1 MAVYYK
7 PQSPIQSGED
17 FIYPITTADQVKVDK
32 DTRLNA
38 VGVYL
43 KNIDNSTD
51 TTVYG
56 NNATTLG
63 GVAASDYALKT
74 DTAPDSSKL
83 GGKAP
88 EYYIQPR
95 NLLDNSDFRNP
106 VNQRG
111 ATSYSGTT
119 YTIDRWWI
127 QTDTGTAS
135 IGNNG
140 LTLATNDSTSC
151 KIMQYVEKLD
161 INKVYTFVIKD
172 TSENVYLIHSV
183 PNGRNEEKTSF
194 GSMIVNTTNL
204 NNENKSAFSISLD
217 LGTTI
222 TLIWAALY
230 EGSYTAETLPEYQP
244 KGYAAEL
251 AECQRYFERL
261 GGTFSEV
268 LGNAVYAASGAASII
283 ISIHYS
289 PKRIKHPTI
298 VMSDTSQYRVLLKD
312 ATNCNTYTAN
322 SLSAFGDIN
331 AESSFGQIKV
341 AMTGNISQ
349 DSWLILQ
356 RSDGATAAYIDVSAD
371 L

>member
-1 MAVYYK
+1 MNYKK
-7 PQSPIQSGED
+7 PQSTLVHGGAG
-17 FIYPITTADQVKVDK
+17 IYPLTTADQVILADGSRLEKDGKISVDS
-32 DTRLNA
+32 A
-38 VGVYL
+38 A
-43 KNIDNSTD
+43 NS
-51 TTVYG
+51 
-56 NNATTLG
+56 A
-63 GVAASDYALKT
+63 
-74 DTAPDSSKL
+74 KL

-88 EYYIQPR
+88 EYYLQPR

-230 EGSYTAETLPEYQP
+230 EGSYTADTLPPYVP

-251 AECQRYFERL
+251 AECRRY
-261 GGTFSEV
+261 
-268 LGNAVYAASGAASII
+268 A
-283 ISIHYS
+283 
-289 PKRIKHPTI
+289 KRIGGALAGIAHGYERGKAYATIFTSGPEMRISPSVDDYSKIQIINGEYYSDKFTSITGIATI
-298 VMSDTSQYRVLLKD
+298 VTREDSIT
-312 ATNCNTYTAN
+312 
-322 SLSAFGDIN
+322 FWI
-331 AESSFGQIKV
+331 ESSE
-341 AMTGNISQ
+341 ISAGK
-349 DSWLILQ
+349 DYYISCEKGVLFS
-356 RSDGATAAYIDVSAD
+356 SD

>member
-1 MAVYYK
+1 MVYKK
-7 PQSPIQSGED
+7 PQSTLVQGNTG
-17 FIYPITTADQVKVDK
+17 IYPLTTADQVILADGSRMEK
-32 DTRLNA
+32 DGKISA
-38 VGVYL
+38 
-43 KNIDNSTD
+43 DSAANS
-51 TTVYG
+51 
-56 NNATTLG
+56 A
-63 GVAASDYALKT
+63 
-74 DTAPDSSKL
+74 KL

-88 EYYIQPR
+88 EYYLQPR

-111 ATSYSGTT
+111 QTSYSGTT
-119 YTIDRWWI
+119 YTIDRWWL

-135 IGNNG
+135 IGDNG

-183 PNGRNEEKTSF
+183 PNGRNEERTSF

-217 LGTTI
+217 PGTTI

-230 EGSYTAETLPEYQP
+230 EGSYTVDTLPPYVP

-251 AECQRYFERL
+251 AECRRY
-261 GGTFSEV
+261 
-268 LGNAVYAASGAASII
+268 A
-283 ISIHYS
+283 
-289 PKRIKHPTI
+289 KRITGALAGIAHGYASAKAYATI
-298 VMSDTSQYRVLLKD
+298 FTSGPKMRINPSVDDYSKIQIINGEYYSDKFTSITGIETITACEDSITFWIESNEISAGKD
-312 ATNCNTYTAN
+312 YY
-322 SLSAFGDIN
+322 
-331 AESSFGQIKV
+331 
-341 AMTGNISQ
+341 ISCEKGP
-349 DSWLILQ
+349 LF
-356 RSDGATAAYIDVSAD
+356 SAD

>member
-1 MAVYYK
+1 MNYKK
-7 PQSPIQSGED
+7 PQSTIVQGGVG
-17 FIYPITTADQVKVDK
+17 IYPLTTADQVILADGSRLEK
-32 DTRLNA
+32 DGKISA
-38 VGVYL
+38 
-43 KNIDNSTD
+43 DSAANS
-51 TTVYG
+51 V
-56 NNATTLG
+56 NSA
-63 GVAASDYALKT
+63 
-74 DTAPDSSKL
+74 KL

-95 NLLDNSDFRNP
+95 NLLNNSDFRNP

-111 ATSYSGTT
+111 QTSYSGTA
-119 YTIDRWWI
+119 YTIDRWCM

-135 IGNNG
+135 IGDNG

-222 TLIWAALY
+222 TLVWAALY
-230 EGSYTAETLPEYQP
+230 EGSYTAETLPPYVP
-244 KGYAAEL
+244 KGYATEL

-261 GGTFSEV
+261 GSTFSEQI
-268 LGNAVYAASGAASII
+268 GNLVYVVSGAKSFVCSLQCSRKRLPHPSVSING
-283 ISIHYS
+283 
-289 PKRIKHPTI
+289 
-298 VMSDTSQYRVLLKD
+298 VNNYRLLLKD
-312 ATNCNTYTAN
+312 ATNASVY
-322 SLSAFGDIN
+322 SAASI
-331 AESSFGQIKV
+331 SSFDSITIQEPF
-341 AMTGNISQ
+341 ISFRVNMVDAIAQ
-349 DSWLILQ
+349 NSWIQLQ
-356 RSDGATAAYIDVSAD
+356 RDDGATAAYIDVSAD